1 MYGAGPG
8 CPRRNVHHDN
18 RRQAAFQHVMAH
30 IAGHDRMVLVDA
42 WLSVGSIRGAWD
54 KMCAALGMPKDGEA
68 GEKLIRRSVAT
79 LARTRM
85 GEERWQQGRMMLG
98 HVRVT
103 VSDLYA
109 LRNAANLGV
118 ALATTEALIDEIEA
132 LAPGAFCRDFT
143 ARAGQ
148 LSVAS

>member
-1 MYGAGPG
+1 
-8 CPRRNVHHDN
+8 
-18 RRQAAFQHVMAH
+18 
-30 IAGHDRMVLVDA
+30 
-42 WLSVGSIRGAWD
+42 
-54 KMCAALGMPKDGEA
+54 MCAALGMPKDGEA

-132 LAPGAFCRDFT
+132 LAPGAFYRDFT
-143 ARAGQ
+143 VRAGQ